1 MYQYEQFW
9 ENPQAT
15 PIMWLGL
22 LFCIMCLATL
32 YSLRAGRRPIDSE
45 AYPEESVLLYRRR
58 AVQCLK
64 LADYT
69 QNAPYTIE
77 TLLLYLCSEYFRS
90 NETQFGVWLV
100 FGMVVRLAFRMG
112 YHRHP
117 RHYPGRI
124 SAFDAEM
131 RRRVWAVLL
140 PLETLGSG
148 QVGQPFL
155 IKLSQV
161 DTEPP
166 ANLHDQDFDKNTSV
180 MPPGRP
186 PNELTAVSYTII
198 KTKLAAVYGQISDL
212 TSSIRPASYDDVM
225 RWDRQLRDTY
235 ASTPPPLQMR
245 PVRSSILDPPHLIMQ
260 RFNLDL
266 LFLKTVCILHRKY
279 LILAWSE
286 SQYSYSRTACIEAAW
301 KILRHQAVI
310 HAETKPDGLLH
321 ENKWLVSAISSHD
334 FLLAAMILC
343 LDIDHRRR
351 SRHQTEQTTSP
362 LKEEE
367 LLQALEESHAIWRES
382 SGQSTEALSAYQT
395 LSIMLNKLDRKD
407 PASVQVDNNDITI
420 MQGALSEFILHF
432 IV

>member
-1 MYQYEQFW
+1 
-9 ENPQAT
+9 
-15 PIMWLGL
+15 
-22 LFCIMCLATL
+22 
-32 YSLRAGRRPIDSE
+32 
-45 AYPEESVLLYRRR
+45 
-58 AVQCLK
+58 
-64 LADYT
+64 
-69 QNAPYTIE
+69 
-77 TLLLYLCSEYFRS
+77 
-90 NETQFGVWLV
+90 
-100 FGMVVRLAFRMG
+100 
-112 YHRHP
+112 
-117 RHYPGRI
+117 
-124 SAFDAEM
+124 
-131 RRRVWAVLL
+131 
-140 PLETLGSG
+140 
-148 QVGQPFL
+148 
-155 IKLSQV
+155 
-161 DTEPP
+161 
-166 ANLHDQDFDKNTSV
+166 

-286 SQYSYSRTACIEAAW
+286 PQYSYSRTACIEAAW

-343 LDIDHRRR
+343 LDIDHRRQ

-367 LLQALEESHAIWRES
+367 LLQALEESHGIWRES
-382 SGQSTEALSAYQT
+382 SGQSTEALSAYRT

-407 PASVQVDNNDITI
+407 PASVQVDNNDMTI